1 MQAPSP
7 RQLQIGSI
15 LLTLLPL
22 YYLSFTVRFSKHAAF
37 LSASETQAQLEED
50 ISTFVS
56 TALTVQV
63 DDPLNLSAIAEL
75 CAQQSWRPS
84 IITTLDDAV
93 GGPGNV
99 RSDILDF
106 VYFTISA
113 GASIVVP
120 PFQSRAKDDLSSL
133 WNGKIDFAN
142 FFDAENFIAILS
154 EACPQIRVFRTEDE
168 AGGQE
173 IKSAHRFQP
182 PSLRTDLDPKLTR
195 EAGLADFE
203 RFLQEQGI
211 TGEKD
216 TIVMLGR
223 TLWDSIDTF
232 TNPPLRRSI
241 GRLVQLHP
249 DIRRLAETVTANL
262 VLRYGLDLDPNDRI
276 HHHAFMGAHLRT
288 EQDARNAHWLED
300 PHADF
305 EGQTDAYLAQAA
317 VSELDLIY
325 TASGNE
331 TELQRFAWKAKEQY
345 NITVVWKYQLLQDE
359 DVEELKMLS
368 WDQQALVD
376 YEVMMKCS
384 SFGGFVRSSF
394 SWNIAMRR
402 HEVTGKWASGKRKD
416 PYWMRRLKG
425 GNVYGM
431 ESVAFDDGLSRVWGR
446 DGWSEHKIGKGMWP

>member
-1 MQAPSP
+1 MQHPSP

-15 LLTLLPL
+15 LLSLLPL
-22 YYLSFTVRFSKHAAF
+22 YYLSYTVRLSRHATF
-37 LSASETQAQLEED
+37 LNASETQAQLDED
-50 ISTFVS
+50 IAQFVE

-63 DDPLNLSAIAEL
+63 DDPFNISAISDF
-75 CAQQSWRPS
+75 CAQQQWRPH

-93 GGPGNV
+93 GGLGNV
-99 RSDILDF
+99 RSDVLDF
-106 VYFTISA
+106 VYFTIST
-113 GASIVVP
+113 GSSIIVP

-142 FFDAENFIAILS
+142 FFDPDNFIAILN
-154 EACPQIRVFRTEDE
+154 EACPQMRVFRTEEE
-168 AGGQE
+168 AGGQG
-173 IKSAHRFQP
+173 IKNPHRFQP
-182 PSLRTDLDPKLTR
+182 PSLRSDLDPKLTR
-195 EAGLADFE
+195 EAGLNAFE
-203 RFLQEQGI
+203 NFLQEQGI
-211 TGEKD
+211 TEEDD

-249 DIRRLAETVTANL
+249 DIRRLAETTANL
-262 VLRYGLDLDPNDRI
+262 AVRFGLDLDPNDRI
-276 HHHAFMGAHLRT
+276 HRNAFMGAHLRT
-288 EQDARNAHWLED
+288 EQDAQDAHWLEN

-305 EGQTDAYLAQAA
+305 EGQTDAYLAQA
-317 VSELDLIY
+317 VVNGLDIIY

-331 TELQRFAWKAKEQY
+331 TDLQRFADKAKEQY
-345 NITVVWKYQLLQDE
+345 NITVVWKHQLLEGE
-359 DVEELKMLS
+359 DLEELKIFT

-402 HEVTGKWASGKRKD
+402 HEVVGQWARGKRED
-416 PYWMRRLKG
+416 PYWMRRLKEG
-425 GNVYGM
+425 DVYGM

-446 DGWSEHKIGKGMWP
+446 DGWSEHKIGRGMWP